1 MKGMTRRDFLRVS
14 ALTMGTVVISTGLQ
28 GCLSSSSSSRD
39 DDPAAPVVVA
49 FNHGVASGDPL
60 QDRIL
65 IWTRVSPAEGQQD
78 AVEVSWEVAE
88 DAKFTRLLHDGNTQT
103 DASRDYTIKVDVLN
117 LTPGQTYFYRFSAG
131 ATQSPTGQM
140 KTLPVGSIDQVRF
153 AVLSCSNYPA
163 GYFHVYAEAARQADL
178 DAVVHLGDYIYE
190 YGEGGYASE
199 DAVAL
204 GRTLNA
210 DNNSELFVLEDY
222 RKRYALYRGDSDL
235 QALHAAAPFIAVWDD
250 HEIANDTWTDGAEN
264 HNEGEGDFTERKL
277 AALQAYFEWM
287 PIRPANPDD
296 VETIYRSFDFGDLV
310 SLHMLDT
317 RIIGRNEQLNYSNYL
332 GPGGFD
338 FAGFNADVNHNSRTL
353 LGQEQLNWLEARMA
367 NSNATWQVLG
377 QQVLMGRM
385 LLPAELLGALL
396 DPASSDLIGAFS
408 ELVELKLRMQANDPT
423 LTDQERAR
431 ITTVVPYNLDAW
443 DGYAHERELVLE
455 MARSLDKNLVVL
467 AGDTHNAWASD
478 LATVTGQQV
487 GVEFATASVSSPG
500 LEEYLGVPAELIPQI
515 EQVIT
520 LLVEPLDYL
529 NAAQRGYMLVTFTAE
544 QARAQWQFVDTIKS
558 TRYQVDNLRSQQ
570 RICLPGAAN
579 RSLQTPS

>member
-1 MKGMTRRDFLRVS
+1 MTRRDFLRVS
-14 ALTMGTVVISTGLQ
+14 ALTMGTVAISTGLQ

-39 DDPAAPVVVA
+39 DDPVSPVVM

-60 QDRIL
+60 HDRVL
-65 IWTRVSPAEGQQD
+65 IWTRVSPENSQQG
-78 AVEVSWEVAE
+78 AVEVSWQVAE
-88 DAKFTRLLHDGNTQT
+88 DAEFTSLLHEGSTQT
-103 DASRDYTIKVDVLN
+103 NASRDFTIKVDVLN
-117 LTPGQTYFYRFSAG
+117 LMPGQTYFYRFSSG
-131 ATQSPTGQM
+131 AAQSPTGQM
-140 KTLPVGSIDQVRF
+140 KTLPAGSIDHVRF

-190 YGEGGYASE
+190 YAAGGYASE

-204 GRTLNA
+204 GRTLAA
-210 DNNSELFVLEDY
+210 DNNTELFVLDDY

-264 HNEGEGDFTERKL
+264 HNEGEGDFTERKM

-317 RIIGRNEQLNYSNYL
+317 RIIGRNEQLAYGNYL
-332 GPGGFD
+332 SASGFD
-338 FAGFNADVNHNSRTL
+338 FAAFTNDVNHSSRTL
-353 LGQEQLNWLEARMA
+353 LGQEQLNWLETRMA

-385 LLPAELLGALL
+385 LLPAELLSALL
-396 DPASSDLIGAFS
+396 NPAGSDLIGAFT
-408 ELVELKLRMQANDPT
+408 ELVGLKLRVQANDPT
-423 LTDQERAR
+423 LTDMERAR
-431 ITTVVPYNLDAW
+431 IATVVPYNLDAW
-443 DGYAHERELVLE
+443 DGYAHERDLVLE

-467 AGDTHNAWASD
+467 AGDTHNAWANN
-478 LATVTGQQV
+478 LTTAAGQQV

-500 LEEYLGVPAELIPQI
+500 LEEYLGLPIAQIPQI

-520 LLVEPLDYL
+520 ILVDQLDYL
-529 NAAQRGYMLVTFTAE
+529 NAAQRGYMLVTFTPE
-544 QARAQWQFVDTIKS
+544 QAHAQWQFVDTIKS
-558 TRYQVDNLRSQQ
+558 TSYQVDNLRSQQ

-579 RSLQTPS
+579 RRLQTPS